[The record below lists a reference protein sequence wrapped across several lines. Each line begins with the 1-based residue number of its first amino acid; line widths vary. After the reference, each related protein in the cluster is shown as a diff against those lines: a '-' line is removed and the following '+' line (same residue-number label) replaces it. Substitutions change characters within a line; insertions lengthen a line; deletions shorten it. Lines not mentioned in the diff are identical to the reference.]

1 MEAEYDSE
9 GFTMKNGVKQTY
21 HRFRIPNH
29 PQLPKGLKYVSY
41 DPNIVLDVVDI
52 KEQDIVGSEPS
63 SLKYLKMYVLE
74 VVNDGKIHISPRH
87 L

>member
-41 DPNIVLDVVDI
+41 GP
-52 KEQDIVGSEPS
+52 
-63 SLKYLKMYVLE
+63 
-74 VVNDGKIHISPRH
+74 H
-87 L
+87 LNQ